1 RRHAATPPRRHAATP
16 PRRHA
21 ATSPHR
27 HIATSPHRHIA
38 TSSRA
43 LTVDE
48 AMRSSSEKA
57 VGAFAIR
64 VVIS

>member
-1 RRHAATPPRRHAATP
+1 MAGVAVCRHAATP
-16 PRRHA
+16 
-21 ATSPHR
+21 
-27 HIATSPHRHIA
+27 PHRHIA

-43 LTVDE
+43 QTVDE

>member
-1 RRHAATPPRRHAATP
+1 TSPHRHIATSPHRHI
-16 PRRHA
+16 

>member
-1 RRHAATPPRRHAATP
+1 MAGVAVCRHV
-16 PRRHA
+16 
-21 ATSPHR
+21 
-27 HIATSPHRHIA
+27 ATSPHRHIA

-43 LTVDE
+43 QTVDE
-48 AMRSSSEKA
+48 ATRSSSEKA